1 MAAEALKPK
10 ELGYKK
16 FGAKGLWDQGT
27 GKAGEKWSRMDLGS
41 RWVSHIHTLRV
52 ETGH

>member
-1 MAAEALKPK
+1 MTTEALNPK
-10 ELGYKK
+10 KLGQK
-16 FGAKGLWDQGT
+16 FGAKGLGDQGT
-27 GKAGEKWSRMDLGS
+27 GKAGQEWSRMDLGS